1 MSREKQLIKP
11 LRHKGTKGNN
21 QMEKEI
27 IKFTEVSIGYGKR
40 TIAQNISIS
49 IYQNDFIGLVGPN
62 GAGKT
67 TFLKTLLGSI
77 KPLSGSIIK
86 DELRFGYVPQR
97 DVVQPLLPYTVF
109 DVVMMGRYSLL
120 PTFSSPKKID
130 SEIVL
135 SSLEKV
141 GIADLKNLHYNSLS
155 GGQRQ
160 RTLIARAL
168 AVEPDIL
175 ILDEPTNGMDTPSH
189 YGLLEL
195 ISEFHEIQNLT
206 ILLVSH
212 LLTDVANYVKK
223 IILIEKNFFQFG
235 RIEEILSEE
244 NLMKAYS
251 SSFSVTKLNDEFII
265 TLKHRN

>member
-1 MSREKQLIKP
+1 
-11 LRHKGTKGNN
+11 
-21 QMEKEI
+21 MEKEI
-27 IKFTEVSIGYGKR
+27 IKFSELSIGYGKNP
-40 TIAQNISIS
+40 IVPNISLS

-77 KPLSGSIIK
+77 KSLSGTITK
-86 DELRFGYVPQR
+86 DDLRFGYVPQR

-109 DVVMMGRYSLL
+109 DVVMMGRYSLM
-120 PTFSSPKKID
+120 PTFATPKKID
-130 SEIVL
+130 SEKAL
-135 SSLEKV
+135 TSLESV
-141 GIADLKNLHYNSLS
+141 GISDLKNLQYNRLS

-168 AVEPDIL
+168 AVDPNIL

-189 YGLLEL
+189 YSLLEL
-195 ISEFHEIQNLT
+195 ISELHDKQNLT
-206 ILLVSH
+206 VLLVSH

-223 IILIEKNFFQFG
+223 IILMEKNFFQFG
-235 RIEEILSEE
+235 SIETILSEE

-251 SSFSVTKLNDEFII
+251 SHFSVTKLNDEFII
-265 TLKHRN
+265 TLKHKH

>member
-1 MSREKQLIKP
+1 
-11 LRHKGTKGNN
+11 
-21 QMEKEI
+21 MEKEI
-27 IKFTEVSIGYGKR
+27 IKFRDISIGYGKNP
-40 TIAQNISIS
+40 IVSNISLS

-77 KPLSGSIIK
+77 KPLSGFILK
-86 DELRFGYVPQR
+86 HDLRFGYVPQR

-109 DVVMMGRYSLL
+109 DVVMMGRYSLM
-120 PTFSSPKKID
+120 PTFASPKHSDMEK
-130 SEIVL
+130 VL
-135 SSLEKV
+135 SSLESV
-141 GIADLKNLHYNSLS
+141 GIIDLKNDLYNSLS

-168 AVEPDIL
+168 AVEPNIL

-195 ISEFHEIQNLT
+195 ISELHDKKNLT

-235 RIEEILSEE
+235 NIEDILSEE
-244 NLMKAYS
+244 NLLKAYS
-251 SSFSVTKLNDEFII
+251 SRFSVTKLNNEFII
-265 TLKHRN
+265 TVKHGASNSND